1 MSDIKLEKSPR
12 ETRLRSLL
20 KGLSWRIIASV
31 TTIVIAYTITKDTAI
46 AIEIGGIE
54 AIAKLVFYYMHER
67 AWQILPRGTIRHIES
82 EVFPKHG
89 EDPTTKESSD

>member
-1 MSDIKLEKSPR
+1 MGEKLKEIRR

-31 TTIVIAYTITKDTAI
+31 TTIIIAYTITKDATI

-54 AIAKLVFYYMHER
+54 VIAKLVFYYMHER
-67 AWQILPRGTIRHIES
+67 AWQFLPRGTIRHIES
-82 EVFPKHG
+82 EVFTKHG
-89 EDPTTKESSD
+89 DDPTTKESSD